1 MHRLASLSLG
11 NRALIALVT
20 VFTAVFGVLT
30 MGSLKQELI
39 PSLEFPQ
46 VTVVSTLQGASAE
59 VVDKQ
64 VSQPLESALLAVENL
79 DSSSAVS
86 SASVSRISL
95 SFAYGTNLDRARN
108 QVERAIANA
117 SAALPKDVSTSSFA
131 GSISDFPV
139 IYLAVAGREDL
150 NELSADVER
159 LTVPALSKVE
169 GVRGVDVTGAA
180 GQRITITPDADEL
193 AANGLTENSLKSAIE
208 DAGMLVPLGTVRDG
222 TLTLAAQAGGGID
235 SLKALRAVSLAGPNG
250 VVLLGDVADVELADN
265 PTTSITRTNGAE
277 TLAVSVTKTPDGDT
291 VAISHAVAAL
301 IPQLESELGPDAD
314 ITVVFDQAPFIEQS
328 IHDLTVEGLLG
339 LGFAVVVILIFL
351 TSVRSTLVTA
361 ISIPLSL
368 LVTFIGINVAGFS
381 LNMLTLGAL
390 TISIGRVVDDS
401 IVVIENIKRHL
412 EYGEDRRRAIV
423 TAVREV
429 ATAVT
434 AATLTTVAVFAPVA
448 FVAGVAGELFRP
460 FALTVTIALLASL
473 LVSLTIVPVLAY
485 WFLGRK
491 RTAAARDREQAQ
503 AKELRSWL
511 QRGYAP
517 VLRGTQRHPV
527 ITLLASV
534 LVLAGTV
541 AMVPLLQTN
550 LLGSSGQN
558 FFTVTQAMPASTS
571 LAATSKAAKPVEE
584 ALRGL
589 DGVEAVQV
597 SIGGGSFGRP
607 GAADSAS
614 YTVITA
620 SGADQAAVQD
630 AARAALAEAAP
641 QGEVAVGGG
650 SGGTMGA
657 SSTIDVQVK
666 APTPEVLAE
675 ANDAV
680 VAALRDIPDAQAPE
694 SDLTGTVPRLEVEV
708 DAQEAADRGLTQ
720 SQTAMLAAAAIQP
733 TSSGSVRIGYT
744 DYSVYIGEGRTLTSP
759 AKLRALEL
767 ATPTGPVRLDDVATV
782 RTVDA
787 QASISSSN
795 GDRIATV
802 AVTPGENSLGTVS
815 AEVGKRLDGLSLPE
829 GATASLGGAAT
840 EQADSFGQLYL
851 ALLAAVA
858 IVYVIM
864 VATFKSLVQ
873 PLLLLVSIPFAATGA
888 IGLLLLTGVPLGLP
902 SLIGMLM
909 LVGIVVT
916 NAIVLIDLINQYRL
930 PRGAEPAMPLEEAI
944 FHGARQRLRPILM
957 TALATV
963 FALTPMA
970 LGLTGGGG
978 FISQPLAVVVIGGL
992 VSSTLLT
999 LVLVPVLYRLVE
1011 GAKERAALRRD
1022 RGRPAGTHGSE
1033 AASRRD
1039 GNLDGDL
1046 DEDAV
1051 GARV

>member
-11 NRALIALVT
+11 NRALIALIT
-20 VFTAVFGVLT
+20 VLTAVFGVLT
-30 MGSLKQELI
+30 TGSLKQELV

-59 VVDKQ
+59 VMDKQ
-64 VSQPLESALLAVENL
+64 VGQPLESALLAVEDL
-79 DSSSAVS
+79 ESSSAVS
-86 SASVSRISL
+86 SDSVSRISL

-108 QVERAIANA
+108 QVERAISNA
-117 SAALPKDVSTSSFA
+117 SGTLPEDASTSSFA

-139 IYLAVAGREDL
+139 VYLAVAGRQDL

-169 GVRGVDVTGAA
+169 GVRGVDVSGAA
-180 GQRITITPDADEL
+180 GQRISITPDPDEL
-193 AANGLTENSLKSAIE
+193 AANGLTRDSLERAVE
-208 DAGMLVPLGTVRDG
+208 EAGLLVPLGTVREG
-222 TLTLAAQAGGGID
+222 SLALAAQAGGGPG
-235 SLKALRAVSLAGPNG
+235 SLEALRAVSLAGPSG
-250 VVLLGDVADVELADN
+250 VVLLGDVADVELVDN
-265 PTTSITRTNGAE
+265 PATSITRTNGAQ
-277 TLAVSVTKTPDGDT
+277 TLAVSITKTPDGDT
-291 VAISHAVAAL
+291 VAISHAVNAL
-301 IPQLESELGPDAD
+301 IPHLESELGPEAE
-314 ITVVFDQAPFIEQS
+314 ITVVFDQAPFIERS

-339 LGFAVVVILIFL
+339 LGFAVAVILVFL

-361 ISIPLSL
+361 VSIPLSL
-368 LVTFIGINVAGFS
+368 LATFIGISAAGFS

-412 EYGEDRRRAIV
+412 EYGGDRLGAIIA
-423 TAVREV
+423 AVREV
-429 ATAVT
+429 AAAVT

-448 FVAGVAGELFRP
+448 FVGGVAGELFRP

-485 WFLGRK
+485 WFLGR
-491 RTAAARDREQAQ
+491 RRSAGPVDRERAQ
-503 AKELRSWL
+503 ARELRSWL

-517 VLRGTQRHPV
+517 VLRATQRRPV
-527 ITLLASV
+527 ATLLASV

-571 LAATSKAAKPVEE
+571 LAATSRAARPVEE
-584 ALRGL
+584 ALRGV

-607 GAADSAS
+607 GAADTAS
-614 YTVITA
+614 YTVVTA
-620 SGADQAAVQD
+620 SGTDQVAVQE

-641 QGEVAVGGG
+641 RGEVSVGGG
-650 SGGTMGA
+650 RGGPMGA
-657 SSTIDVQVK
+657 SSTVDVQVK
-666 APTPEVLAE
+666 APTPEALAE

-680 VAALRDIPDAQAPE
+680 VAALRDIPDARAPE
-694 SDLTGTVPRLEVEV
+694 SDLSGTAPRLEVEV
-708 DAQEAADRGLTQ
+708 DAQAAADRGLTQ
-720 SQTAMLAAAAIQP
+720 SQVALLAAAAIQP
-733 TSSGSVRIGYT
+733 ASSGSVRIGYT
-744 DYSVYIGEGRTLTSP
+744 DYSVYIGKGRTLTSP
-759 AKLRALEL
+759 ARLRALEL
-767 ATPTGPVRLDDVATV
+767 AAPAGPVRLGDVATV
-782 RTVDA
+782 RTVEA

-795 GDRIATV
+795 GERIATV
-802 AVTPGENSLGTVS
+802 SVSPGENSLGAVS
-815 AEVGKRLDGLSLPE
+815 AEVGKRLEGLALPA
-829 GATASLGGAAT
+829 GATASIGGAAS
-840 EQADSFGQLYL
+840 EQADSFRQLYL

-873 PLLLLVSIPFAATGA
+873 PLVLLVSIPFAATGA
-888 IGLLLLTGVPLGLP
+888 VGLLLLTGVPLGLP
-902 SLIGMLM
+902 ALIGMLM

-930 PRGAEPAMPLEEAI
+930 PRGTEPAMPLEEAI

-963 FALTPMA
+963 FALAPMA
-970 LGLTGGGG
+970 LGLTGSGG
-978 FISQPLAVVVIGGL
+978 FISQPLAIVVVGGL
-992 VSSTLLT
+992 ASSTLLT

-1011 GAKERAALRRD
+1011 GAKERAALRR
-1022 RGRPAGTHGSE
+1022 GRPRGPQGAS
-1033 AASRRD
+1033 AASPREGD
-1039 GNLDGDL
+1039 PDLEGNP
-1046 DEDAV
+1046 V
-1051 GARV
+1051 GAGV